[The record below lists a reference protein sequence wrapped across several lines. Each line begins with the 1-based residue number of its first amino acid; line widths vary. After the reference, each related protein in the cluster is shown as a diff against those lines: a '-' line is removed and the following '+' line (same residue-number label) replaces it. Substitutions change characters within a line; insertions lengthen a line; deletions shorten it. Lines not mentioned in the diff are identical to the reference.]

1 MTAPVD
7 LDAAADELYALGPA
21 DLDRFAPRRN
31 ELAAAARKAG
41 DRELAGRISAL
52 RKPVQA
58 AALANAL
65 VRQRPAEVRA
75 LSELAGRLRDAHRH
89 LRGGELRELA
99 EQRQRW
105 LAELA
110 GLAAEL
116 AGRPVGETV
125 LGQLR
130 ETFEAAIA
138 DEAAEQ
144 AVLSG
149 RLTGALSYAG
159 FGEVDIGDA
168 VATPPPRLRAVPDLA
183 DAGGRSGSGSRSTA
197 AGGSD
202 SGPEPVD
209 NAARR
214 RIEQA
219 LQRADAAAEAAE
231 AAVADA
237 ADELAEADSA
247 ERAANARVE
256 QLEQE
261 LDQARREA
269 TAAAKAAVAA
279 GREHARR
286 VRAYERADQARQLAE
301 SELDELLEGG

>member
-1 MTAPVD
+1 VTEVAD
-7 LDAAADELYALGPA
+7 LDAAADELYALAPA
-21 DLDRFAPRRN
+21 ELDRFAARRG
-31 ELAAAARKAG
+31 ELVAAARKAG
-41 DRELAGRISAL
+41 DRELAGQIGAL

-65 VRQRPAEVRA
+65 VRQRPAAVRA

-99 EQRQRW
+99 ELRQRW

-110 GLAAEL
+110 ELAPEL
-116 AGRPVGETV
+116 AGRPVGDTV

-159 FGEVDIGDA
+159 FGAVDIGDA

-183 DAGGRSGSGSRSTA
+183 EAGGRSGSGARSGKSA
-197 AGGSD
+197 ADGGS
-202 SGPEPVD
+202 EPVD

-301 SELDELLEGG
+301 SELDELLDGG

>member
-1 MTAPVD
+1 MTDVVD
-7 LDAAADELYALGPA
+7 LDTAAEELYALAPA

-41 DRELAGRISAL
+41 DRELAGQISGL
-52 RKPVQA
+52 KKPVQA

-99 EQRQRW
+99 EQRQHW

-110 GLAAEL
+110 AIAPEL

-130 ETFEAAIA
+130 ATFEAAIA

-183 DAGGRSGSGSRSTA
+183 SSSSRKPASSA
-197 AGGSD
+197 AGGTGD
-202 SGPEPVD
+202 
-209 NAARR
+209 AARR
-214 RIEQA
+214 RIEQN

-231 AAVADA
+231 QAVADA

-247 ERAANARVE
+247 ERAATARVE
-256 QLEQE
+256 QLERE
-261 LDQARREA
+261 LAEARQEA
-269 TAAAKAAVAA
+269 TVAAKAAVAA

>member
-1 MTAPVD
+1 MTDAVD
-7 LDAAADELYALGPA
+7 LDAAADELYALSPA
-21 DLDRFAPRRN
+21 HLDRFAPRRN

-41 DRELAGRISAL
+41 DRELAGQISAL
-52 RKPVQA
+52 KKPVQA

-65 VRQRPAEVRA
+65 VRQRPAAVRA
-75 LSELAGRLRDAHRH
+75 LSELAARLRDAHRH

-110 GLAAEL
+110 ELAPEL

-125 LGQLR
+125 QGQLR
-130 ETFEAAIA
+130 ATFEAAIA
-138 DEAAEQ
+138 DEAAER

-159 FGEVDIGDA
+159 FGEVDISDA

-183 DAGGRSGSGSRSTA
+183 DAGSSRKASA
-197 AGGSD
+197 DGGSSSD
-202 SGPEPVD
+202 QVG
-209 NAARR
+209 RR
-214 RIEQA
+214 RIEQN

-231 AAVADA
+231 QAVADA

-247 ERAANARVE
+247 ERAAAARVE

-261 LDQARREA
+261 LAGARQEA

-286 VRAYERADQARQLAE
+286 VRAFERADQARQLAE

>member
-7 LDAAADELYALGPA
+7 LDAAAEELYALGPA
-21 DLDRFAPRRN
+21 ELDRFAPRRN

-41 DRELAGRISAL
+41 DRELAGQISAL
-52 RKPVQA
+52 KKPVQA

-75 LSELAGRLRDAHRH
+75 LSDLAGRLRDAHRH

-99 EQRQRW
+99 ELRQRW

-110 GLAAEL
+110 DLAPEL

-130 ETFEAAIA
+130 ATFEAAIA
-138 DEAAEQ
+138 DEAAER

-183 DAGGRSGSGSRSTA
+183 DASSRKSA
-197 AGGSD
+197 PDRGGSD
-202 SGPEPVD
+202 TAS
-209 NAARR
+209 RR
-214 RIEQA
+214 RIEQN

-231 AAVADA
+231 QAVADA

-261 LDQARREA
+261 LAEARQQA

-286 VRAYERADQARQLAE
+286 VRAHERADQARQLAE

>member
-1 MTAPVD
+1 MTEPVD
-7 LDAAADELYALGPA
+7 LDAAADELYALAPA
-21 DLDRFAPRRN
+21 DLDRFAARRN

-41 DRELAGRISAL
+41 DRELAGQISAL
-52 RKPVQA
+52 KKPVQA

-75 LSELAGRLRDAHRH
+75 LSELAARLRDAHRH

-105 LAELA
+105 LVELAELA
-110 GLAAEL
+110 PSL
-116 AGRPVGETV
+116 AGRPVGATV
-125 LGQLR
+125 LDQLR
-130 ETFEAAIA
+130 ATFEAAIA
-138 DEAAEQ
+138 DEAAER

-183 DAGGRSGSGSRSTA
+183 TSDSRKSDGGKST
-197 AGGSD
+197 SD
-202 SGPEPVD
+202 SGSD

-214 RIEQA
+214 RIEQN

-231 AAVADA
+231 QAVADA

-247 ERAANARVE
+247 ERAAAARVE
-256 QLEQE
+256 ELEQE
-261 LDQARREA
+261 LVEARQQA

-286 VRAYERADQARQLAE
+286 VRAFERADQARQSAE